1 MLKWFFVLLLM
12 TLLSVFGDGRQTDLP
27 AEEQQTEATLDDE
40 EYYTVEDLLPAPL
53 DDTPEQLLERTA
65 YTASYNEATR
75 LPNWVAW
82 LLTADHANGTLK
94 RPGRAYHEDQ
104 EVPLP
109 RATDADYRGSGYDR
123 GHMCPA
129 GDNKWDAEAMYET
142 FLMTNMCPQNAR
154 LNSGDWN
161 EIEMACRRWA
171 RKYGEVFIVCGPILM
186 NRQHATIGKNR
197 VVVPEAFFK
206 VVLCLNG
213 EPKGI
218 GFVCRNTDGNRPKD
232 LYVNTIAQVE
242 RITGLRF
249 FQNLDLEVAEQV
261 KSVAD
266 LDAW

>member
-1 MLKWFFVLLLM
+1 
-12 TLLSVFGDGRQTDLP
+12 
-27 AEEQQTEATLDDE
+27 
-40 EYYTVEDLLPAPL
+40 
-53 DDTPEQLLERTA
+53 
-65 YTASYNEATR
+65 
-75 LPNWVAW
+75 
-82 LLTADHANGTLK
+82 
-94 RPGRAYHEDQ
+94 
-104 EVPLP
+104 
-109 RATDADYRGSGYDR
+109 
-123 GHMCPA
+123 MCPA